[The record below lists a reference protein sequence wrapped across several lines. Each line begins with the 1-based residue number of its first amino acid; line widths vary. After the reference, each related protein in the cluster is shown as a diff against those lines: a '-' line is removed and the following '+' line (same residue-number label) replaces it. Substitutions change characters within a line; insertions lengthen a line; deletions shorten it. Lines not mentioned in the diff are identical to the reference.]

1 MNVYLLAAVVLFQM
15 IIFSIGQFPIIIAF
29 YFNRM
34 NLLTDDRKQKS
45 NRMITISIILTII
58 SMYNIMSSVLDS
70 SVFEGKT
77 AGYIALFFSIVIIVL
92 VCLSI
97 YSIIEHLLLDY
108 NGKHRH
114 LFMNATVGILIIA
127 IISSI
132 FLTIVTSQEKN
143 IYYLDLTAN
152 LVYPTLLL
160 ILGIAGIISLFFYKS
175 IKRSTKKYIFTILT
189 IIPFYIIDIC
199 LLRDVSV
206 QTVSIPFLVFI
217 TIMSNEFL
225 KSVIGKSD
233 NGKPETTFLEFID
246 KYDITERE
254 SEVLALAA
262 KGIANKE
269 ISQRLFVSVHT
280 VKSHMQ
286 RLFSKLNIR
295 TRYELMN
302 MMKDVDVSDLEK

>member
-15 IIFSIGQFPIIIAF
+15 IIFSIGQFPIIIAL

-58 SMYNIMSSVLDS
+58 SMYNIMSSVLDNS
-70 SVFEGKT
+70 IFEGKT
-77 AGYIALFFSIVIIVL
+77 AGYIALFFSIVIIIL
-92 VCLSI
+92 VCLCI

-108 NGKHRH
+108 KGKHRR
-114 LFMNATVGILIIA
+114 LFMNATTGILIIA

-132 FLTIVTSQEKN
+132 FLTIFTSQEKN
-143 IYYLDLTAN
+143 IYYLDFAAN

-160 ILGIAGIISLFFYKS
+160 ILSAAGIIGLFFYKS

-189 IIPFYIIDIC
+189 IIPFYIIDIF

-217 TIMSNEFL
+217 TIMSSEVL

-233 NGKPETTFLEFID
+233 NEKPKITFLEFID

-262 KGIANKE
+262 KGTANKE
-269 ISQRLFVSVHT
+269 ISQILFISVHT
-280 VKSHMQ
+280 TKSHMQ
-286 RLFSKLNIR
+286 RLFSKLRIR
-295 TRYELMN
+295 TRYELIS
-302 MMKDVDVSDLEK
+302 MMKDVDICDVD